1 MEDVAVVW
9 TSYRVAML
17 SYKVVVLH
25 DVSIDPI

>member
-1 MEDVAVVW
+1 MEDVVVW

-17 SYKVVVLH
+17 SYKVVLY